1 MKKENY
7 LKWDEYFMGIALL
20 SVKGARTPT
29 QAWVPVLSVK
39 IIKSYLSA
47 ITGCLWAV
55 LTMNIRGNALL
66 TMNLMPNI
74 FMSAMP
80 SLMHY

>member
-20 SVKGARTPT
+20 SAESWSRIHI

-39 IIKSYLSA
+39 IIKPYPSA

-74 FMSAMP
+74 FLCLPCRA
-80 SLMHY
+80 